1 MTESLLNLGNDILQK
16 ISKEESVLDTLE
28 KMKNSAKD
36 EKFSADLIVFIDNDK
51 TSSIGFKPS
60 DKDIFIEIIDLM
72 MKKQEEC
79 ISSLKE
85 QFANL

>member
-36 EKFSADLIVFIDNDK
+36 EKFSADLIAFIDNDK

-60 DKDIFIEIIDLM
+60 DKDIFIEIMDKLI
-72 MKKQEEC
+72 QEEER
-79 ISSLKE
+79 ILSSLKE
-85 QFANL
+85 QFEKL